1 MRKFLCM
8 LVAVS
13 FLLVPGASVGSAGI
27 RSPEIQKLKLRQK
40 EQMKALK
47 LQQHYMKESWKSQHV
62 PKAVREQ
69 QKHQMERQLREL
81 RNRQKDEMQDLQ
93 DRMRLAKESQKASY

>member
-1 MRKFLCM
+1 MKKFLCT

-13 FLLVPGASVGSAGI
+13 FLLIPGAAVCSARI
-27 RSPEIQKLKLRQK
+27 KSPEIHKMKLLHK

-47 LQQHYMKESWKSQHV
+47 LREHFMKQSWKNQHV

-69 QKHQMERQLREL
+69 QKHQLERQMREL

-93 DRMRLAKESQKASY
+93 DRMRLAKGP